1 MGCLSP
7 AITSMVSSTAL
18 VEPTTASSL
27 LDSVEPLGVQNVE
40 GDGDGEGLE
49 VTLRPNVQ
57 KPLFILCL
65 SEVLTQA

>member
-49 VTLRPNVQ
+49 VTLRPIV
-57 KPLFILCL
+57 
-65 SEVLTQA
+65 T